1 MVLTAKF
8 YKVVTFAI
16 LCFISFKTFAQV
28 RNYKPKST
36 TASPTQNT
44 NPTKTENTTQS
55 ASPTQKTY
63 PAQYATKS
71 VIYSKLK
78 IGITANY
85 QATDIND
92 VSMIFV
98 ADNTKKGFNA
108 GLTLQKQIG
117 ANTYFLTE
125 LLYSQMGLRYV
136 LIDKEIYDFKLNYIQ
151 VPVLIK
157 TNIFDFLNFQ
167 FGPQIGVLVNSQSP
181 PPFTEYKYKTLDY
194 GIITGLGINIPSAH
208 LGINSRLYFGL
219 ANVYSDDNFESDS
232 EQNASFS
239 IGLSYNF

>member
-16 LCFISFKTFAQV
+16 LCFISFKTFSQV

-44 NPTKTENTTQS
+44 NPTQTENTTQS
-55 ASPTQKTY
+55 ASPTQKPY

-136 LIDKEIYDFKLNYIQ
+136 LIDKEIYDYKLNYAQ
-151 VPVLIK
+151 VPILIK

-167 FGPQIGVLVNSQSP
+167 FGPQIGVLLNSQSP

-219 ANVYSDDNFESDS
+219 ANVHDNLKKDS
-232 EQNASFS
+232 EQNASWS
-239 IGLSYNF
+239 IGLNYNF